1 MKCRVIRAILICLL
15 LSAAA
20 AAWSDAQTDV
30 TKILT
35 GMAHAYREGRA
46 PDAFKPALAIL
57 PFENQGDAPKR
68 LGLAETLGAMV
79 EDTMRKSVD
88 FVLVDRRGLDAALR
102 EVELALSGLGDP
114 AAVDLG
120 NLRSAQLLLQ
130 GAVGEVPDGFR
141 LSLRLIEV
149 ETSLVVFASFVDIDR
164 DDLVRASEDFADR
177 KYVAEYGLG
186 IEMAWSAFYLLDSPM
201 ADAEGQPAA
210 PFLSA
215 ALVYRPARWLML
227 SVGFDAVGGQLW
239 LEGSKD
245 KEEFSILGSSNMS
258 DPGAATAEDT
268 YSYSKTRSYMGIDL
282 GLGFVL
288 NLNRRLNATLGGV
301 YRFAPGLTLTQQF
314 DDIPSPLDPETDV
327 SLHITGLASD
337 VFMLVPF
344 VKLQYFLNPRLAVNL
359 RYDYTWQLPGDG
371 ELFYRYSAGGIYIR
385 DYFPDYYGIDPR
397 IDPQGNEHT
406 LDFSGHRIS
415 VGIAVYL

>member
-1 MKCRVIRAILICLL
+1 MKRRVIRAILICLL
-15 LSAAA
+15 LSAA

-88 FVLVDRRGLDAALR
+88 FVLVDRRGLDAALK

-114 AAVDLG
+114 ASVDLG
-120 NLRSAQLLLQ
+120 NLRSAQFLLQ

-141 LSLRLIEV
+141 LSVRLIEV
-149 ETSLVVFASFVDIDR
+149 ETSLVVFASYVDIDR

-177 KYVAEYGLG
+177 KYVTEYGLG
-186 IEMAWSAFYLLDSPM
+186 LEMSYSAFYLLTGPM

-239 LEGSKD
+239 LAGT
-245 KEEFSILGSSNMS
+245 KESTEVSILESVNFG
-258 DPGAATAEDT
+258 DTGAATAEDT
-268 YSYSKTRSYMGIDL
+268 YSYSKTRSYLGMDL
-282 GLGFVL
+282 GIGFVL
-288 NLNRRLNATLGGV
+288 NMTRRLNATLGGA
-301 YRFAPGLTLTQQF
+301 YRFAPGVTMTQKF
-314 DDIPSPLDPETDV
+314 DEIPSPLDPSQNV
-327 SLHITGLASD
+327 SLYIVGQASD
-337 VFMLVPF
+337 LFMIVPF
-344 VKLQYFLNPRLAVNL
+344 FKIQYFLNPRLAVNL
-359 RYDYTWQLPGDG
+359 RYDYTWQLPGNA
-371 ELFYRYSAGGIYIR
+371 EMFYRYSAGGIYIR
-385 DYFPDYYGIDPR
+385 NYFPDYYGIDPR
-397 IDPQGNEHT
+397 IDPEGNAHA
-406 LDFSGHRIS
+406 LDFTGHRVS
-415 VGIAVYL
+415 VGVAVYL